1 MPRRLPR
8 ILDASSRRTKQWL
21 MVGWDAASA
30 ALALL
35 GAVALRLGTTA
46 PGQSV
51 QWWEVAAFACLVPV
65 AFQLLGLYR
74 EITRYVGP
82 RVAFTIGQGTVI
94 ACIALAMLLF
104 VSPDRGVGFPRT
116 AIPIAGL
123 MVLLSSGGIRLLVR
137 HMLRATV
144 VGKRRVAIYGAGDAG
159 AGLMIAMAQDSA
171 TQVVAFFDDSVSR
184 SGGAIRGVPI
194 FGTDRLAERLVAL
207 KIEAFLV
214 ALSPGAR
221 RKQHA
226 ILEQVNLMG
235 VPVLVVPTL
244 AEIHG
249 GQVRVDQ
256 LRPVALEDLL
266 GREPVTPDRALLG
279 ADVTGK
285 VVMVTGGG
293 GSIGSELCRQIAA
306 LGPASLIIIDHGEF
320 NLFQVDSE
328 LSRLLAQG
336 APGSSR
342 VSLHRHLASV
352 TDAVRM
358 DQLIAQHLPDTIYH
372 AAAYK
377 HVPIVEDNEAEG
389 AEVNVLGTLRV
400 AEAAIRHSVAKV
412 VLVSTDKAVRPT
424 NVMGATKRLGELVL
438 QGLQAELDAAG
449 ASHDAAMPHQAFGA
463 GASGSPIADL
473 LQQRAQR
480 WRARGQGVNH
490 DQHAGTPR
498 RTVFTMVRFGNVLG
512 SSGSV
517 VPIFREQIARGG
529 PVTVTHP
536 EVTRYFMTIPEAVQ
550 LILQAGAM
558 AHGGEVFVLD
568 MGEPVK
574 IADMARNMIRLA
586 GRSVRDAEHPTG
598 EIQIQFTGLRPG
610 EKLYEELI
618 IGGDVDRTTHP
629 AIMTAREGFVPWG
642 EFEDT
647 LQRLE
652 AAVSQR
658 DGKAV
663 RAIVERLAG
672 VKRPQD
678 TSTMSARS

>member
-1 MPRRLPR
+1 MNRFLGFFMPRRLPR
-8 ILDASSRRTKQWL
+8 ILDATSRRTKQWL
-21 MVGWDAASA
+21 MVGWDASTA

-35 GAVALRLGTTA
+35 GAVALRLGTAT
-46 PGQSV
+46 PWTSV
-51 QWWEVAAFACLVPV
+51 PWWEVVAFACLVPV

-82 RVAFTIGQGTVI
+82 RVAFTIGQGTVV
-94 ACIALAMLLF
+94 ACVAFAMLLF
-104 VSPDRGVGFPRT
+104 TTPDRGGGFPRT
-116 AIPIAGL
+116 AVPIAGL
-123 MVLLSSGGIRLLVR
+123 MVLLSSGGARLLVR
-137 HMLRATV
+137 HLLRATI

-159 AGLMIAMAQDSA
+159 AGLMVAMAQDAA
-171 TQVVAFFDDSVSR
+171 TEVVAFFDDSPR
-184 SGGAIRGVPI
+184 RAGGAIRGVPI
-194 FGTDRLAERLVAL
+194 FTTDGLRERLVRMDVQ
-207 KIEAFLV
+207 AFLV
-214 ALSPGAR
+214 ALSPSAR
-221 RKQHA
+221 RQQHA
-226 ILEQVNLMG
+226 VLEQVNLMG
-235 VPVLVVPTL
+235 IPVLVVPTL

-266 GREPVTPDRALLG
+266 GREPVAPDRALLS

-306 LGPASLIIIDHGEF
+306 LGPKSLVIIDHGEF
-320 NLFQVDSE
+320 NLFQIDSE
-328 LSRLLAQG
+328 MSHLVAHG
-336 APGSSR
+336 APGGAR
-342 VSLHRHLASV
+342 VQLVRHLASV

-358 DQLIAQHLPDTIYH
+358 DQIIAQHLPDTIYH

-424 NVMGATKRLGELVL
+424 SVMGATKRMGEMVL
-438 QGLQAELDAAG
+438 QALQAELDAAG
-449 ASHDAAMPHQAFGA
+449 RTTS
-463 GASGSPIADL
+463 SSIAEL
-473 LQQRAQR
+473 LDQRAQR
-480 WRARGQGVNH
+480 WRARGRGVNE
-490 DQHAGTPR
+490 DRGAGSPR

-568 MGEPVK
+568 MGDPVK

-586 GRSVRDAEHPTG
+586 GRSVRDDEHPTG
-598 EIQIQFTGLRPG
+598 EIAIHFTGLRPG

-618 IGGDVDRTTHP
+618 IGGDVDRTTNA
-629 AIMTAREGFVPWG
+629 AIMTAREGFMPWAA
-642 EFEDT
+642 FEDR

-658 DGKAV
+658 DGAAV
-663 RAIVERLAG
+663 RAIVERDAG
-672 VKRPQD
+672 MRRGVRP
-678 TSTMSARS
+678 SAAGPIEPLRS